1 MTKPLLKSSQQR
13 YASPSSAMGIY
24 VEIPIRASMDEL
36 WEKTQNPQLHQ
47 RWDLRFTQIEYLPRE
62 YAEPQRFLYR
72 TRVGF
77 GLKIDGQGESVGE
90 RDGDGGERTSSLKF
104 WSEDPKS
111 LIKTGSGYWKYVPQ
125 RDNPRTGGDAR
136 RPTIQFFTWYDYET
150 RFGAVGRLI
159 DKCLFRPLLGWAT
172 AWSFDRLRLW
182 IEKGISPEASRDRA
196 LVYAFARGAMAFIW
210 FYHGLVPKLLY
221 HDRAELDLLSR
232 IGTAPQHLHASATLA
247 GVVEVLFAFL
257 LIVFWRRSWLL
268 WVTLALMLVGIPVVA
283 VSAPE
288 YLSAAFNPVTLNL
301 SLAMFAAIALIAR
314 RDLPTAANC
323 RRKPASTT

>member
-1 MTKPLLKSSQQR
+1 VTKPLLKSSQQR

-159 DKCLFRPLLGWAT
+159 DKCLFRPLLGSA
-172 AWSFDRLRLW
+172 AAVDRKRDFAGSFARSRTCIRLRARSN
-182 IEKGISPEASRDRA
+182 GIH
-196 LVYAFARGAMAFIW
+196 LV
-210 FYHGLVPKLLY
+210 
-221 HDRAELDLLSR
+221 LSR
-232 IGTAPQHLHASATLA
+232 PGSETALS
-247 GVVEVLFAFL
+247 
-257 LIVFWRRSWLL
+257 RS
-268 WVTLALMLVGIPVVA
+268 
-283 VSAPE
+283 S
-288 YLSAAFNPVTLNL
+288 
-301 SLAMFAAIALIAR
+301 
-314 RDLPTAANC
+314 
-323 RRKPASTT
+323 